1 MKFNFINIL
10 PKAVGLYIV
19 LLFLASC
26 WAQQTIRESDLHYF
40 ETQNWILKN
49 YNFELDERN
58 TSLMFEGE
66 WNIGVIGRQKDTTI
80 FFEYFKMG
88 KDLFPGN
95 YLKLY
100 ETLENGKKLYH
111 RIGLKKKDTLF
122 YYISTIPKNAIRID
136 SMQFIKGK
144 KYYLKSIGKSSDST
158 NLN

>member
-1 MKFNFINIL
+1 MTKYTIASLILISLLITSCKNIHNW
-10 PKAVGLYIV
+10 K
-19 LLFLASC
+19 
-26 WAQQTIRESDLHYF
+26 SDLHYF

-49 YNFELDERN
+49 YNFELDQRN

-100 ETLENGKKLYH
+100 ETLANGKKLYH

-122 YYISTIPKNAIRID
+122 YYTSTIPKNAIRID

-144 KYYLKSIGKSSDST
+144 KYYLKSIGKSYDST
-158 NLN
+158 NLNLKK